1 MLDDLKTKRVLVTG
15 ASSGIGAAVAR
26 GFARAGAKV
35 AIHYNSH
42 KDEAEAVAADIRS
55 LGGEVHLA
63 QADLGVPSQAA
74 PMIVEAAAQL
84 GGLDILVNNAGAM
97 MTRTLMTDWTD
108 ALFDEVMN
116 LNVRSVLNA
125 TLAAVPYMEKAGGGA
140 VVNLGSIAGVN
151 GGGPGSGMYASAKA
165 FIHNVT
171 RHMATDLAKKHIRV
185 NAIAPGVVKTPFHD
199 QTPPERMKIMQASI
213 PMGRLGAPEDCVGPV
228 LFLAS
233 DTMSGYMTGQ
243 ILHINGGQFYGG

>member
-1 MLDDLKTKRVLVTG
+1 MLDDLKDKCVLVTG
-15 ASSGIGAAVAR
+15 ASSGIGAAVAK
-26 GFARAGAKV
+26 GFARAGAQV
-35 AIHYNSH
+35 ALHYNSR
-42 KDEAEAVAADIRS
+42 KDEAEAVASDIRAS
-55 LGGEVHLA
+55 GGEVHLI
-63 QADLGVPSQAA
+63 QADLGDPSQAA
-74 PMIVEAAAQL
+74 PMIAEAAAQL

-125 TLAAVPYMEKAGGGA
+125 ALAAVPYMEKAGGGA

-171 RHMATDLAKKHIRV
+171 RHMATDLAKKNIRV
-185 NAIAPGVVKTPFHD
+185 NAIAPGVIKTPFHD
-199 QTPPERMKIMQASI
+199 QTPPERMAVMQASI

-243 ILHINGGQFYGG
+243 IVHINGGQYYGG

>member
-1 MLDDLKTKRVLVTG
+1 MLDDLKGKRVLVSG

-35 AIHYNSH
+35 VVHYHSRAG
-42 KDEAEAVAADIRS
+42 EAEAVVADIRAG
-55 LGGEVHLA
+55 GGEAYAV
-63 QADLGVPSQAA
+63 QADLNDPAQGAALVQAA
-74 PMIVEAAAQL
+74 AERL
-84 GGLDILVNNAGAM
+84 GGLDILINNAGAM
-97 MTRTLMTDWTD
+97 MTRTLLTDWTD

-116 LNVRSVLNA
+116 LNVRSVINA
-125 TLAAVPYMEKAGGGA
+125 CLAAVPHMEAAGGGA
-140 VVNLGSIAGVN
+140 IVNLGSIAGSN

-171 RHMATDLAKKHIRV
+171 RHMATDLAKKNIRV

-199 QTPPERMKIMQASI
+199 QTPPERMAIMQASI
-213 PMGRLGAPEDCVGPV
+213 PMGRLGAPGDCVGPV

-233 DTMSGYMTGQ
+233 GAMSGYVTGQ
-243 ILHINGGQFYGG
+243 ILHINGGQYYGG